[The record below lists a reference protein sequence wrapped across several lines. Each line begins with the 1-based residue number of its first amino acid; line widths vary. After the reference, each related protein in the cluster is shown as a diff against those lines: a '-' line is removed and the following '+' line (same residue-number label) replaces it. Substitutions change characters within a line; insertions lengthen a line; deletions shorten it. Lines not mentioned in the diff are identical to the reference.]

1 MFGVECFDT
10 HDEPISHY
18 TQWDINQTL
27 KIVLHGMDAGYMKNA
42 PYVHFA
48 NIKSSEALVVP
59 STLQGDNT
67 IIVDIP
73 NILLQE
79 LWPLLVYVYLSD
91 STDASSQRTIVKI
104 EIPVHKRARPSN
116 YEYVENIDRIT
127 AEVIKQE
134 IYDDIM
140 DEVHGGNIAYPYVT
154 FIDESTG
161 KHVNLKVSDEKFGLY
176 VDSTNRQLLDTGD
189 IVNNLMT
196 DSSTKVL
203 SASMGAAIKNM
214 VDVIPD
220 NIDEKI
226 EGHDSSPTSHSDI
239 RDDISS
245 MSSAV
250 DTMQDSIAEIEDKIG
265 DVSFMLDDTI
275 SGSGILT
282 TTDTL
287 VDSSPIEMRIKGNT
301 RQNLWVNPIA
311 TRNGITISN
320 ADDGAITISGSATA
334 TTTVTTD
341 KIYTMKAGVTYSIGA
356 DKLTPVNGF
365 VFSVHQ
371 YSSEDRLLAGSD
383 SITSSSKGRTITT
396 NAQMAY
402 VKFVVAIPSGASV
415 SETYHIMLNVGEEL
429 EPWCAPGLNSVG
441 DDGSVKIVTA
451 GKNLWVNPEQTT
463 INGITVTPNADGS
476 INVSGSISEA
486 SPSGTYFRTQL
497 ICLPL
502 AGERVT
508 ASVDNVLSDNY
519 ARLIIQFV
527 QDDGTI
533 IGGNNYI
540 GYGSKLFATYT
551 VPVACHHISMGVYF
565 ISSTPAGTAI
575 NTTIRPQLEPGS
587 TATAYE
593 PPNVTTTPLPKVEL
607 RSLPNGTCDEM
618 VIKGDGTCE
627 VERRTKKVTLDG
639 GSGMS
644 LSSGQKQSN
653 NKWVAYIA
661 YTSSGV
667 IGSADNNNYVSDKLK
682 IANSIVE
689 CAENVGSLFIA
700 PNGNVCIG
708 VGEQTDSNSA
718 VSYGNELLAGNP
730 SVLVCELAKYS
741 TEPQT
746 SVTLP
751 SFPSDKS
758 NIYAT
763 SNVPTAGLT
772 VRYWKKGGELVANL
786 YDKLAQL
793 QNTINSIQEAV
804 TQS

>member
-10 HDEPISHY
+10 HDEPISYY

-27 KIVLHGMDAGYMKNA
+27 KIVLYGMDDGYMKNA

-48 NIKSSEALVVP
+48 NIKSSEALVVR
-59 STLQGDNT
+59 STLRGDDT
-67 IIVDIP
+67 VLVDIP
-73 NILLQE
+73 NQLLQE
-79 LWPLLVYVYLSD
+79 PYPLLIYVYLNDSSD
-91 STDASSQRTIVKI
+91 AGSQRTIVKI
-104 EIPVHKRARPSN
+104 EIPVHKRAKPSD

-134 IYDDIM
+134 IYDDFM
-140 DEVHGGNIAYPYVT
+140 DEIRSGNIAYPYVT

-203 SASMGAAIKNM
+203 SASMGTAIKNM

-226 EGHDSSPTSHSDI
+226 AGHDSSPTSHSDI

-250 DTMQDSIAEIEDKIG
+250 DTMQDSIAEIENKIG

-275 SGSGILT
+275 SGSGVLT

-287 VDSSPIEMRIKGNT
+287 VDSSPIEMRIKGDT
-301 RQNLWVNPIA
+301 KQNLWVNPIA

-341 KIYTMKAGVTYSIGA
+341 KIYTMRAGVTYSIGA

-383 SITSSSKGRTITT
+383 SITSSSKGRTITA

-429 EPWCAPGLNSVG
+429 EPWCAPGLNSIDEV
-441 DDGSVKIVTA
+441 SLVTA
-451 GKNLWVNPEQTT
+451 GKNLLNEDAPTVDGVVGSQLPPGEYILSGTLPSGASLRLL
-463 INGITVTPNADGS
+463 NGGADGEV
-476 INVSGSISEA
+476 ITDA
-486 SPSGTYFRTQL
+486 SS
-497 ICLPL
+497 LPHL
-502 AGERVT
+502 FTADYPFVPYYAGVGG
-508 ASVDNVLSDNY
+508 Y
-519 ARLIIQFV
+519 ATSL
-527 QDDGTI
+527 
-533 IGGNNYI
+533 
-540 GYGSKLFATYT
+540 
-551 VPVACHHISMGVYF
+551 M
-565 ISSTPAGTAI
+565 
-575 NTTIRPQLEPGS
+575 LELGS

-593 PPNVTTTPLPKVEL
+593 PPNVTTTPLPEVEL
-607 RSLPNGTCDEM
+607 RGLPNGTCDEL

-627 VERRTKKVTLDG
+627 VERRTKKLTLDG

-644 LSSGQKQSN
+644 LSSGQEQSN

-661 YTSSGV
+661 STSSGV
-667 IGSADNNNYVSDKLK
+667 IGNTDNNNYVSDKLK
-682 IANSIVE
+682 IANSLVE

-718 VSYGNELLAGNP
+718 IAYGNELLASNP
-730 SVLVCELAKYS
+730 SVLVCESAQHS
-741 TEPQT
+741 TESQT

-758 NIYAT
+758 NIYVT
-763 SNVPTAGLT
+763 SNVPTVGLT

-793 QNTINSIQEAV
+793 QNTINNIQEVV

>member
-10 HDEPISHY
+10 HDEPISYY

-27 KIVLHGMDAGYMKNA
+27 KIILYGMDDGYMKNA

-48 NIKSSEALVVP
+48 NIKSSEALVVR
-59 STLQGDNT
+59 STLQGDDT
-67 IIVDIP
+67 VLVDIP
-73 NILLQE
+73 NQLLQE
-79 LWPLLVYVYLSD
+79 SYPLLIYVYLNDSSD
-91 STDASSQRTIVKI
+91 AGSQRTIVKI
-104 EIPVHKRARPSN
+104 EIPVHKRAKPSD

-134 IYDDIM
+134 IYDDFM
-140 DEVHGGNIAYPYVT
+140 DEIRSGNITYPYVT

-161 KHVNLKVSDEKFGLY
+161 KHVNLKVSDEKLGLY

-250 DTMQDSIAEIEDKIG
+250 DTMQDSIAEIENKIG

-287 VDSSPIEMRIKGNT
+287 VGSSPIETRIKGNT
-301 RQNLWVNPIA
+301 GQNLWVNPIA

-383 SITSSSKGRTITT
+383 SITSSSKGRTITA

-429 EPWCAPGLNSVG
+429 EPWCAPGLNSINEV
-441 DDGSVKIVTA
+441 SLVTA
-451 GKNLWVNPEQTT
+451 GKNLLNKDAPTVDGVVGPQLPPGEYVLSGTLPSGASLRLL
-463 INGITVTPNADGS
+463 NGGADG
-476 INVSGSISEA
+476 EA
-486 SPSGTYFRTQL
+486 IADASS
-497 ICLPL
+497 LPHL
-502 AGERVT
+502 FTADHPFVPYYAGVGG
-508 ASVDNVLSDNY
+508 Y
-519 ARLIIQFV
+519 ATSL
-527 QDDGTI
+527 
-533 IGGNNYI
+533 
-540 GYGSKLFATYT
+540 
-551 VPVACHHISMGVYF
+551 M
-565 ISSTPAGTAI
+565 
-575 NTTIRPQLEPGS
+575 LELGS

-661 YTSSGV
+661 YTASGV
-667 IGSADNNNYVSDKLK
+667 IGNADNNNYMSDKLK

-708 VGEQTDSNSA
+708 VGEQTDSDSA

-730 SVLVCELAKYS
+730 SVLVCELAKDS

-763 SNVPTAGLT
+763 SNVPTVGLT
-772 VRYWKKGGELVANL
+772 VRYWKKGGELVKNL
-786 YDKLAQL
+786 YDRLAQL
-793 QNTINSIQEAV
+793 QNTINSIQEVV

>member
-1 MFGVECFDT
+1 MFGVKCFDT

-27 KIVLHGMDAGYMKNA
+27 KIVLYGMDDGYMKNA

-134 IYDDIM
+134 IYDDLM

-226 EGHDSSPTSHSDI
+226 EEHDSSPTSHSDI

-245 MSSAV
+245 VSSAV
-250 DTMQDSIAEIEDKIG
+250 DTMQDSIAEIENKI
-265 DVSFMLDDTI
+265 DDAMLDDTI

-282 TTDTL
+282 TTDAL
-287 VDSSPIEMRIKGNT
+287 VDSSPIEMRIKGAT
-301 RQNLWVNPIA
+301 RQNLWVNPSG
-311 TRNGITISN
+311 TKGGVTCTSN
-320 ADDGAITISGSATA
+320 ADGSMTISGTSKSNSVSVNSPYSYILKPSTTYTVSCDKKIDVTVGASCFTILEIGSDGSKLTYHDFA
-334 TTTVTTD
+334 YSNDSHPTTVTFTTQPNAAYYQFRLYASGD
-341 KIYTMKAGVTYSIGA
+341 TTVSGTYR
-356 DKLTPVNGF
+356 V
-365 VFSVHQ
+365 
-371 YSSEDRLLAGSD
+371 
-383 SITSSSKGRTITT
+383 
-396 NAQMAY
+396 
-402 VKFVVAIPSGASV
+402 
-415 SETYHIMLNVGEEL
+415 MLNEGSEA
-429 EPWCAPGLNSVG
+429 EPWCPPGLNSV
-441 DDGSVKIVTA
+441 DELSLVTA
-451 GKNLWVNPEQTT
+451 GKNLLARMGPSLPYM
-463 INGITVTPNADGS
+463 IAGITFSDNGDGGIRVSGTATAAAYYNFFSDRPAKALRITPGEYTASLIGGGSGLNLSVAYYYGEIGAAYTPWLATNVPGISNTGS
-476 INVSGSISEA
+476 IDRPVYLR
-486 SPSGTYFRTQL
+486 PFL
-497 ICLPL
+497 
-502 AGERVT
+502 
-508 ASVDNVLSDNY
+508 SV
-519 ARLIIQFV
+519 AK
-527 QDDGTI
+527 G
-533 IGGNNYI
+533 
-540 GYGSKLFATYT
+540 KT
-551 VPVACHHISMGVYF
+551 VETVVY
-565 ISSTPAGTAI
+565 
-575 NTTIRPQLEPGS
+575 PQLELGS

-593 PPNVTTTPLPKVEL
+593 PPQVSVTPIDLDGHTLN
-607 RSLPNGTCDEM
+607 SLPDGTCDELT
-618 VIKGDGTCE
+618 IDATGA
-627 VERRTKKVTLDG
+627 VTLTKRV
-639 GSGMS
+639 GSVT
-644 LSSGQKQSN
+644 LSSDTGDWEKDAAGSRYSMRISPE
-653 NKWVAYIA
+653 APDP
-661 YTSSGV
+661 YTP
-667 IGSADNNNYVSDKLK
+667 GSVVSDALPYRRQWDHSYTGIHIMAVAGATYASVGTDETAQDIADVCGGKKL
-682 IANSIVE
+682 
-689 CAENVGSLFIA
+689 LY
-700 PNGNVCIG
+700 
-708 VGEQTDSNSA
+708 T
-718 VSYGNELLAGNP
+718 LA
-730 SVLVCELAKYS
+730 
-741 TEPQT
+741 TPQT
-746 SVTLP
+746 IPLTPVTLP

-758 NIYAT
+758 NIYTT
-763 SNVPTAGLT
+763 SNIPTAGLT

-786 YDKLAQL
+786 YKLL
-793 QNTINSIQEAV
+793 RNHEA
-804 TQS
+804 

>member
-10 HDEPISHY
+10 HDEPISCY

-27 KIVLHGMDAGYMKNA
+27 KIVLYGMDDGYMKNA

-48 NIKSSEALVVP
+48 NIKSSEALVVR
-59 STLQGDNT
+59 STLQGDDT
-67 IIVDIP
+67 VLVDIP
-73 NILLQE
+73 NQLLQE
-79 LWPLLVYVYLSD
+79 PYPLLIYVYLNDSSD
-91 STDASSQRTIVKI
+91 AGSQRTIVKI
-104 EIPVHKRARPSN
+104 EIPVHKRAKPSD
-116 YEYVENIDRIT
+116 YEYVENIDKIT

-134 IYDDIM
+134 IYDDFM
-140 DEVHGGNIAYPYVT
+140 DEIRSGNIAYPYVT

-214 VDVIPD
+214 IDVIPG

-226 EGHDSSPTSHSDI
+226 EEHDSSPTSHSDI
-239 RDDISS
+239 RDDISNV
-245 MSSAV
+245 SSAV
-250 DTMQDSIAEIEDKIG
+250 DTMQNSIAEIEDKIDG
-265 DVSFMLDDTI
+265 VSFMLDDTI

-287 VDSSPIEMRIKGNT
+287 VGSSPIETRIKGDT
-301 RQNLWVNPIA
+301 KQNLWVNPIA

-341 KIYTMKAGVTYSIGA
+341 KIYTMRAGVTYSIGA

-429 EPWCAPGLNSVG
+429 ESWCAPGLNSV
-441 DDGSVKIVTA
+441 DEVSLVTA
-451 GKNLWVNPEQTT
+451 GKNLLNEDAPTVDGVVGPQLPPGEYVLSGTLPSGASLRLL
-463 INGITVTPNADGS
+463 NGGADGET
-476 INVSGSISEA
+476 ITDA
-486 SPSGTYFRTQL
+486 SS
-497 ICLPL
+497 LPHL
-502 AGERVT
+502 FT
-508 ASVDNVLSDNY
+508 ASHPFVPYY
-519 ARLIIQFV
+519 AGVGGYATRL
-527 QDDGTI
+527 
-533 IGGNNYI
+533 
-540 GYGSKLFATYT
+540 
-551 VPVACHHISMGVYF
+551 M
-565 ISSTPAGTAI
+565 
-575 NTTIRPQLEPGS
+575 LEPGS

-627 VERRTKKVTLDG
+627 VERRTKKLTLDG

-644 LSSGQKQSN
+644 LSSGQEQSN
-653 NKWVAYIA
+653 NKWVAFA
-661 YTSSGV
+661 PYTSSGV
-667 IGSADNNNYVSDKLK
+667 IGNADNNNYMSDKLK
-682 IANSIVE
+682 IANSLVE

-708 VGEQTDSNSA
+708 VGEQTDSGSA
-718 VSYGNELLAGNP
+718 VSYGNELLTGNP

-758 NIYAT
+758 NIYVT
-763 SNVPTAGLT
+763 SNAPTAGLT
-772 VRYWKKGGELVANL
+772 VRYWKKGGELVKNL
-786 YDKLAQL
+786 YDRLAQL
-793 QNTINSIQEAV
+793 QNTINSIQEVV

>member
-27 KIVLHGMDAGYMKNA
+27 KIILYGMDDGYMKNA

-48 NIKSSEALVVP
+48 NIKSSEALVVR
-59 STLQGDNT
+59 STLQGDDT
-67 IIVDIP
+67 VLVDIP
-73 NILLQE
+73 NQLLQE
-79 LWPLLVYVYLSD
+79 SYPLLIYVYLNDSSD
-91 STDASSQRTIVKI
+91 AGSQRTIVKI
-104 EIPVHKRARPSN
+104 EIPVHKRAKPSD

-134 IYDDIM
+134 IYDDFM
-140 DEVHGGNIAYPYVT
+140 DEIRSGNITYPYVT

-214 VDVIPD
+214 VDVIPG

-226 EGHDSSPTSHSDI
+226 AEHDSSPTSHSDI

-250 DTMQDSIAEIEDKIG
+250 DTMQDSIAEIENKIG

-287 VDSSPIEMRIKGNT
+287 VGSSPIETRIKGDT
-301 RQNLWVNPIA
+301 KQNLWVNPIA

-341 KIYTMKAGVTYSIGA
+341 KIYTMRAGVTYSIGA

-415 SETYHIMLNVGEEL
+415 SETYHIMLNVGKEL
-429 EPWCAPGLNSVG
+429 ESWCAPGLNSIDEV
-441 DDGSVKIVTA
+441 SLVTA
-451 GKNLWVNPEQTT
+451 GKNLLNEDAPTVDGVVGPQLPPGEYVLSGTLPSGASLRLL
-463 INGITVTPNADGS
+463 NGGADG
-476 INVSGSISEA
+476 EA
-486 SPSGTYFRTQL
+486 IADASS
-497 ICLPL
+497 LPHL
-502 AGERVT
+502 FTADHPFVPYYAGVGG
-508 ASVDNVLSDNY
+508 Y
-519 ARLIIQFV
+519 ATSL
-527 QDDGTI
+527 
-533 IGGNNYI
+533 
-540 GYGSKLFATYT
+540 
-551 VPVACHHISMGVYF
+551 M
-565 ISSTPAGTAI
+565 
-575 NTTIRPQLEPGS
+575 LELGS

-607 RSLPNGTCDEM
+607 RGLPNGTCDEL

-627 VERRTKKVTLDG
+627 VERRTKKVILDG
-639 GSGMS
+639 GSVMS
-644 LSSGQKQSN
+644 LSSGQEQSN

-682 IANSIVE
+682 IANSLVE

-708 VGEQTDSNSA
+708 VGEQTDSDSA

-730 SVLVCELAKYS
+730 SVLVCELAKDS

-751 SFPSDKS
+751 SFQSDKS
-758 NIYAT
+758 NIYVT
-763 SNVPTAGLT
+763 SNIQTAGLT

>member
-27 KIVLHGMDAGYMKNA
+27 KIVLYGMDDGYMKNA

-48 NIKSSEALVVP
+48 NIKSSEALVVR
-59 STLQGDNT
+59 STLQGDDT
-67 IIVDIP
+67 VLVDIP
-73 NILLQE
+73 NQLLQE
-79 LWPLLVYVYLSD
+79 SYPLLIYVYLND
-91 STDASSQRTIVKI
+91 SSDASSQRTIVKI
-104 EIPVHKRARPSN
+104 EIPVNKRVRPSD

-134 IYDDIM
+134 IYDDFM
-140 DEVHGGNIAYPYVT
+140 DEIRSGNIAYPYVT

-203 SASMGAAIKNM
+203 SASMGAAIRNM

-226 EGHDSSPTSHSDI
+226 EEHDSSPTSHSDI

-245 MSSAV
+245 VSSAV
-250 DTMQDSIAEIEDKIG
+250 DTMQNSIAEIENKIDG
-265 DVSFMLDDTI
+265 VSFMLDDTI

-287 VDSSPIEMRIKGNT
+287 VNYSPVEMRVKGNT
-301 RQNLWVNPIA
+301 IQNLWVNPIA
-311 TRNGITISN
+311 TKNGITISN

-383 SITSSSKGRTITT
+383 SITYASKGRTITT

-402 VKFVVAIPSGASV
+402 VKFVVTIPSGTSV

-429 EPWCAPGLNSVG
+429 ESWYAPGLNSV
-441 DDGSVKIVTA
+441 DEVNIVTA
-451 GKNLWVNPEQTT
+451 GKNLVNTSGASTLGGNFGVKLPSVTLQPGTYVVKHPSGLTGNFAIYREGDTSSPVSA
-463 INGITVTPNADGS
+463 ITEAGTS
-476 INVSGSISEA
+476 FTLA
-486 SPSGTYFRTQL
+486 SPIYGLDFRSSDANQITL
-497 ICLPL
+497 
-502 AGERVT
+502 
-508 ASVDNVLSDNY
+508 DNIS
-519 ARLIIQFV
+519 QF
-527 QDDGTI
+527 
-533 IGGNNYI
+533 
-540 GYGSKLFATYT
+540 
-551 VPVACHHISMGVYF
+551 
-565 ISSTPAGTAI
+565 
-575 NTTIRPQLEPGS
+575 QLELGS

-593 PPNVTTTPLPKVEL
+593 PPTVTTTALPKVEL
-607 RSLPNGTCDEM
+607 RNLPNGTCDEL

-627 VERRTKKVTLDG
+627 VERKLAQKTIDAEHPVTVDTFIPASGTDLPYVTINYLFTPFDSASYTPDKTMYSTSWPYTENLKSRGAYRTWNSTIFVDERFTDKETAQSIINETG
-639 GSGMS
+639 GTF
-644 LSSGQKQSN
+644 
-653 NKWVAYIA
+653 VAQ
-661 YTSSGV
+661 V
-667 IGSADNNNYVSDKLK
+667 
-682 IANSIVE
+682 
-689 CAENVGSLFIA
+689 
-700 PNGNVCIG
+700 
-708 VGEQTDSNSA
+708 
-718 VSYGNELLAGNP
+718 P
-730 SVLVCELAKYS
+730 SS
-741 TEPQT
+741 TEPQS

-772 VRYWKKGGELVANL
+772 VRYWKKSGELVANL
-786 YDKLAQL
+786 YKLLWNAQRETL
-793 QNTINSIQEAV
+793 
-804 TQS
+804 

>member
-27 KIVLHGMDAGYMKNA
+27 KIVLYGMDDGYMKNA

-48 NIKSSEALVVP
+48 NIKSSEALVVR
-59 STLQGDNT
+59 STLQGDDT
-67 IIVDIP
+67 VLVDIP
-73 NILLQE
+73 NQLLQE
-79 LWPLLVYVYLSD
+79 SYPLLIYVYLND
-91 STDASSQRTIVKI
+91 SSDASSQRTIVKI
-104 EIPVHKRARPSN
+104 EIPVHKRAKPSD
-116 YEYVENIDRIT
+116 YEYVENIDRVT

-134 IYDDIM
+134 VYDDFM
-140 DEVHGGNIAYPYVT
+140 DEVRSGNIAYPYVT

-196 DSSTKVL
+196 DSSTKAL

-214 VDVIPD
+214 VDVIPG

-226 EGHDSSPTSHSDI
+226 AEHDSSPTSHSDI
-239 RDDISS
+239 RDEISS

-250 DTMQDSIAEIEDKIG
+250 DTMQDSIAEIESKIDG
-265 DVSFMLDDTI
+265 VGLMLDDTI
-275 SGSGILT
+275 SGSGVLT
-282 TTDTL
+282 TTGTL
-287 VDSSPIEMRIKGNT
+287 VDSSPIEMRIKGDT
-301 RQNLWVNPIA
+301 IQNLWVNPIA
-311 TRNGITISN
+311 TQNGITISN

-334 TTTVTTD
+334 TTSVTTD

-383 SITSSSKGRTITT
+383 SITYASKGRTITT

-402 VKFVVAIPSGASV
+402 VKFVVAIPSGTSV
-415 SETYHIMLNVGEEL
+415 SETYHVMLNVGEEL
-429 EPWCAPGLNSVG
+429 ESWCAPGLNSI
-441 DDGSVKIVTA
+441 DDVSLVTA
-451 GKNLWVNPEQTT
+451 GKNLLNEDAPT
-463 INGITVTPNADGS
+463 IDGVVGPQLPPGEYVLSGTLPSGASLRLLNGGADGET
-476 INVSGSISEA
+476 ITDA
-486 SPSGTYFRTQL
+486 SS
-497 ICLPL
+497 LPHPFT
-502 AGERVT
+502 AGHPFVPYY
-508 ASVDNVLSDNY
+508 VGVGGY
-519 ARLIIQFV
+519 ATSL
-527 QDDGTI
+527 
-533 IGGNNYI
+533 
-540 GYGSKLFATYT
+540 
-551 VPVACHHISMGVYF
+551 M
-565 ISSTPAGTAI
+565 
-575 NTTIRPQLEPGS
+575 LELGS

-593 PPNVTTTPLPKVEL
+593 PPNVTTTSLPEVEL
-607 RSLPNGTCDEM
+607 RSLPNGTCDEL

-627 VERRTKKVTLDG
+627 VERRTKKLTLDG

-644 LSSGQKQSN
+644 LSSGQEQSN
-653 NKWVAYIA
+653 NKWVAYVA
-661 YTSSGV
+661 YTASGV
-667 IGSADNNNYVSDKLK
+667 IGNADNNNYMSDKLK
-682 IANSIVE
+682 VANSLVE
-689 CAENVGSLFIA
+689 CAENIGSLFIT

-718 VSYGNELLAGNP
+718 IAYGNELLAGNP
-730 SVLVCELAKYS
+730 SVLVCESAQHS
-741 TEPQT
+741 TESQT

-793 QNTINSIQEAV
+793 QNTINSIQEVV

>member
-27 KIVLHGMDAGYMKNA
+27 KIVLYGMDDGYMKNA

-48 NIKSSEALVVP
+48 NIKSSEALVVS
-59 STLQGDNT
+59 STLQGDDT
-67 IIVDIP
+67 VLVDIP
-73 NILLQE
+73 NQLLQE
-79 LWPLLVYVYLSD
+79 PYPLLIYVYLND
-91 STDASSQRTIVKI
+91 SSDASSQRTIVKI
-104 EIPVHKRARPSN
+104 EIPVHKRARPSD

-134 IYDDIM
+134 IYDDFM
-140 DEVHGGNIAYPYVT
+140 DEIRGGTIAYPYVT
-154 FIDESTG
+154 LIDESTG

-203 SASMGAAIKNM
+203 SASMGAAIRNM
-214 VDVIPD
+214 VDVIPND
-220 NIDEKI
+220 IDEKI
-226 EGHDSSPTSHSDI
+226 EEHDSSPTSHSDI

-245 MSSAV
+245 VSSAV
-250 DTMQDSIAEIEDKIG
+250 DAMQNSIAEIENKIG

-287 VDSSPIEMRIKGNT
+287 VNYSPVEMRIKGNT
-301 RQNLWVNPIA
+301 IQNLWVNPIA
-311 TRNGITISN
+311 TKNGITISN
-320 ADDGAITISGSATA
+320 ADDGAITINGSATA

-383 SITSSSKGRTITT
+383 SITYASKGRTITT

-429 EPWCAPGLNSVG
+429 EPWCAPGLNSIDEV
-441 DDGSVKIVTA
+441 SIVTA
-451 GKNLWVNPEQTT
+451 GKNLMIRRSDLAQVAS
-463 INGITVTPNADGS
+463 NGITFTPNEDGS
-476 INVSGSISEA
+476 ITVN
-486 SPSGTYFRTQL
+486 GTATDIAYYNIDFK
-497 ICLPL
+497 
-502 AGERVT
+502 AGI
-508 ASVDNVLSDNY
+508 D
-519 ARLIIQFV
+519 
-527 QDDGTI
+527 
-533 IGGNNYI
+533 
-540 GYGSKLFATYT
+540 
-551 VPVACHHISMGVYF
+551 
-565 ISSTPAGTAI
+565 TAI
-575 NTTIRPQLEPGS
+575 NIIPQGETYALSGNSTHCAVVCDYYTSEGSRKDFLVTNGTSSGVLPSEAKKLRSYLQVNTGSVVNNEVVYPQLELGS

-593 PPNVTTTPLPKVEL
+593 PPTITTTPLPEVEL
-607 RSLPNGTCDEM
+607 RGLPNGTCDEL

-627 VERRTKKVTLDG
+627 VERRTAKIVLN
-639 GSGMS
+639 GSEE
-644 LSSGQKQSN
+644 Q
-653 NKWVAYIA
+653 A
-661 YTSSGV
+661 
-667 IGSADNNNYVSDKLK
+667 IGSPITATHGGFYFNIVFDMPDNVDGITFSSASQVSDKLQ
-682 IANSIVE
+682 IGNGDAFPNAVGVFANGSTHKTDARISVDGIE
-689 CAENVGSLFIA
+689 TAEALRTYL
-700 PNGNVCIG
+700 
-708 VGEQTDSNSA
+708 QSN
-718 VSYGNELLAGNP
+718 P
-730 SVLVCELAKYS
+730 ITLVYTIKDDS
-741 TEPQT
+741 TEPQS

-772 VRYWKKGGELVANL
+772 VRYWKKSGELVANL
-786 YDKLAQL
+786 YKLLWSAQRETL
-793 QNTINSIQEAV
+793 
-804 TQS
+804 

>member
-27 KIVLHGMDAGYMKNA
+27 KIVLYGMDDGYMKNA

-48 NIKSSEALVVP
+48 NIKSSEALVVR
-59 STLQGDNT
+59 STLQGDDT
-67 IIVDIP
+67 VLVDIP
-73 NILLQE
+73 NQLLQE
-79 LWPLLVYVYLSD
+79 SYPLLIYVYLND
-91 STDASSQRTIVKI
+91 SSDASSQRTIVKI
-104 EIPVHKRARPSN
+104 EIPVNKRARPSD

-134 IYDDIM
+134 IYDDFM
-140 DEVHGGNIAYPYVT
+140 DEIRSGNIAYPYVT

-203 SASMGAAIKNM
+203 SASMGATIRNM
-214 VDVIPD
+214 VDVIPND
-220 NIDEKI
+220 IDEKI
-226 EGHDSSPTSHSDI
+226 ERHDSSPTSHSDI

-245 MSSAV
+245 VSSAV
-250 DTMQDSIAEIEDKIG
+250 DAMQNSIAEIENKIG

-287 VDSSPIEMRIKGNT
+287 VNYSPVEMRVKGNT
-301 RQNLWVNPIA
+301 IQNLWVNPIA
-311 TRNGITISN
+311 TKNGITISN

-383 SITSSSKGRTITT
+383 SITYASKGRTITT

-402 VKFVVAIPSGASV
+402 VKFVVTIPSGASV
-415 SETYHIMLNVGEEL
+415 SETYHVMLNVGEEL
-429 EPWCAPGLNSVG
+429 EPWCAPGLNSIDEV
-441 DDGSVKIVTA
+441 SIVTA
-451 GKNLWVNPEQTT
+451 GKNLLSCTGMRQSGSV
-463 INGITVTPNADGS
+463 NGIEFTNNGDGTFNATGTATSNANFTIASISDVGRVLIAGETYVMSLDNATYDNATANISIGFGGERYFVANETPFVVSASDVANLNVLQLFVASGNS
-476 INVSGSISEA
+476 VNLQNVS
-486 SPSGTYFRTQL
+486 
-497 ICLPL
+497 
-502 AGERVT
+502 
-508 ASVDNVLSDNY
+508 
-519 ARLIIQFV
+519 V
-527 QDDGTI
+527 QI
-533 IGGNNYI
+533 E
-540 GYGSKLFATYT
+540 L
-551 VPVACHHISMGVYF
+551 
-565 ISSTPAGTAI
+565 
-575 NTTIRPQLEPGS
+575 GS
-587 TATAYE
+587 TVTAYE
-593 PPNVTTTPLPKVEL
+593 PPTVTTTTLPKVEL
-607 RSLPNGTCDEM
+607 RNLPNGTCDEL

-627 VERRTKKVTLDG
+627 VERKLAQKTIDAEHPITVDTFIPASGTDLPYVTINYLFTQFDSASYKPDKTMYSTSWPYTENLKSRGAYRTWNSTIFVDERFTDKETAQSIINETG
-639 GSGMS
+639 GTF
-644 LSSGQKQSN
+644 
-653 NKWVAYIA
+653 VAQ
-661 YTSSGV
+661 V
-667 IGSADNNNYVSDKLK
+667 
-682 IANSIVE
+682 
-689 CAENVGSLFIA
+689 
-700 PNGNVCIG
+700 
-708 VGEQTDSNSA
+708 
-718 VSYGNELLAGNP
+718 P
-730 SVLVCELAKYS
+730 ST
-741 TEPQT
+741 TEPQS

-751 SFPSDKS
+751 SFQSDKS

-772 VRYWKKGGELVANL
+772 VRYWKKSGELVANL
-786 YDKLAQL
+786 YKLLWNAQRETL
-793 QNTINSIQEAV
+793 
-804 TQS
+804 

>member
-27 KIVLHGMDAGYMKNA
+27 KIVLYGMDDGYMKNA

-48 NIKSSEALVVP
+48 NIKSSEALVVR
-59 STLQGDNT
+59 STLQGDDT
-67 IIVDIP
+67 VLVDIP
-73 NILLQE
+73 NQLLQE
-79 LWPLLVYVYLSD
+79 SYPLLIYVYLND
-91 STDASSQRTIVKI
+91 SSDASSQRTIVKI
-104 EIPVHKRARPSN
+104 EIPVHKRAKPSD
-116 YEYVENIDRIT
+116 YEYVENIDRVT

-134 IYDDIM
+134 VYDDFM
-140 DEVHGGNIAYPYVT
+140 DEVRSGNIAYPYVT

-196 DSSTKVL
+196 DSSTKAL

-214 VDVIPD
+214 VDVIPG

-226 EGHDSSPTSHSDI
+226 AEHDSSPTSHSDI
-239 RDDISS
+239 RDEISS

-250 DTMQDSIAEIEDKIG
+250 DTMQDSIAEIESKIDG
-265 DVSFMLDDTI
+265 VGLMLDDTI
-275 SGSGILT
+275 SGSGVLT
-282 TTDTL
+282 TTGTL
-287 VDSSPIEMRIKGNT
+287 VDSSPIEIKIKGNT
-301 RQNLWVNPIA
+301 KQNLWVNPIA

-383 SITSSSKGRTITT
+383 SITYASKGRMITT

-402 VKFVVAIPSGASV
+402 VKFVVAIPSGTSV
-415 SETYHIMLNVGEEL
+415 SETYHVMLNVGEEL
-429 EPWCAPGLNSVG
+429 ESWCAPGLNSIDEV
-441 DDGSVKIVTA
+441 SLVTA
-451 GKNLWVNPEQTT
+451 GKNLWVNPEQIT

-476 INVSGSISEA
+476 INVSGSVSK
-486 SPSGTYFRTQL
+486 SNPSGTYFRTQL
-497 ICLPL
+497 TCLPQ

-508 ASVDNVLSDNY
+508 ASVDNVLSYNY
-519 ARLIIQFV
+519 ARLIIQFI
-527 QDDGTI
+527 QDDGTV

-540 GYGSKLFATYT
+540 GYGSRLFATYT

-575 NTTIRPQLEPGS
+575 NTTIRPQLELGS

-593 PPNVTTTPLPKVEL
+593 PPNVTTTSLPEVEL
-607 RSLPNGTCDEM
+607 RSLPNGTCDEL

-627 VERRTKKVTLDG
+627 VERRTKKLTLDG
-639 GSGMS
+639 GSGMC
-644 LSSGQKQSN
+644 LSSGQEQSN
-653 NKWVAYIA
+653 NKWVAYVA
-661 YTSSGV
+661 YTASGV
-667 IGSADNNNYVSDKLK
+667 IGSADNNNYMSDKLK
-682 IANSIVE
+682 VANSLVE
-689 CAENVGSLFIA
+689 CAENIGSLFIT

-718 VSYGNELLAGNP
+718 IAYGNELLAGNP
-730 SVLVCELAKYS
+730 SVLVCESAQHS
-741 TEPQT
+741 TESQT

-793 QNTINSIQEAV
+793 QNTINSIQEVV

>member
-27 KIVLHGMDAGYMKNA
+27 KIVLYGMDEGYMKNA

-48 NIKSSEALVVP
+48 NIKSSEALVVR
-59 STLQGDNT
+59 STLQGNDT
-67 IIVDIP
+67 VLVDIP
-73 NILLQE
+73 NQLLQE
-79 LWPLLVYVYLSD
+79 PYPLLIYVYLNDSSD
-91 STDASSQRTIVKI
+91 AGSQRTIVKI
-104 EIPVHKRARPSN
+104 EIPVHKRAKPSD

-134 IYDDIM
+134 IYDDFM
-140 DEVHGGNIAYPYVT
+140 DEIRSGNITYPYVT

-214 VDVIPD
+214 VDVIPG

-226 EGHDSSPTSHSDI
+226 AEHDSSPTSHSDI

-250 DTMQDSIAEIEDKIG
+250 DTMQDSIAEIENKIG

-287 VDSSPIEMRIKGNT
+287 VGSSPIETRIKGDT
-301 RQNLWVNPIA
+301 KQNLWVNPIA

-383 SITSSSKGRTITT
+383 SITSSSKGRTITA

-429 EPWCAPGLNSVG
+429 EPWCAPGLNSV
-441 DDGSVKIVTA
+441 DEVNLMTA
-451 GKNLWVNPEQTT
+451 GKNLLNEDAPTVDGVVGPQLPPGEYVLSGTLPSGASLRLL
-463 INGITVTPNADGS
+463 NGGADGEV
-476 INVSGSISEA
+476 ITDA
-486 SPSGTYFRTQL
+486 SS
-497 ICLPL
+497 LPHL
-502 AGERVT
+502 FTSDYPFVPYYAGVGG
-508 ASVDNVLSDNY
+508 Y
-519 ARLIIQFV
+519 ATRL
-527 QDDGTI
+527 
-533 IGGNNYI
+533 
-540 GYGSKLFATYT
+540 
-551 VPVACHHISMGVYF
+551 M
-565 ISSTPAGTAI
+565 
-575 NTTIRPQLEPGS
+575 LEPGS

-607 RSLPNGTCDEM
+607 RSLPNGTCDEL

-653 NKWVAYIA
+653 NKWVAFA
-661 YTSSGV
+661 PYTASGV
-667 IGSADNNNYVSDKLK
+667 IGNADNNNYMSDKLK
-682 IANSIVE
+682 VANSLVE
-689 CAENVGSLFIA
+689 CAENIGSLFIT

-708 VGEQTDSNSA
+708 VGEQTDSGSA

-730 SVLVCELAKYS
+730 STLVCESAKGS

-746 SVTLP
+746 TVTLP

-758 NIYAT
+758 NIYAA

-772 VRYWKKGGELVANL
+772 VRYWKKGGELVKNL

-793 QNTINSIQEAV
+793 QNTINSIQEVV

>member
-27 KIVLHGMDAGYMKNA
+27 KIVLYGMDDGYMKNA

-48 NIKSSEALVVP
+48 NIKSSEALVVR
-59 STLQGDNT
+59 STLQGDDT
-67 IIVDIP
+67 VLVDIP
-73 NILLQE
+73 NQLLQE
-79 LWPLLVYVYLSD
+79 SYPLLIYVYLNNSSD
-91 STDASSQRTIVKI
+91 AGSQRTIVKI
-104 EIPVHKRARPSN
+104 EIPVHKRAKPSD

-134 IYDDIM
+134 IYDDFM
-140 DEVHGGNIAYPYVT
+140 DEIRSGNIAYPYVT

-203 SASMGAAIKNM
+203 SASMGATIRNM
-214 VDVIPD
+214 VDVIPG

-226 EGHDSSPTSHSDI
+226 EEHDSSPTSHSDI

-250 DTMQDSIAEIEDKIG
+250 DTMQDSIAEIENKIG

-287 VDSSPIEMRIKGNT
+287 VDSSPIEIKIKGNT
-301 RQNLWVNPIA
+301 KQNLWVNPIA

-371 YSSEDRLLAGSD
+371 YSSEDKLLAGSD
-383 SITSSSKGRTITT
+383 SITYASKGRTITT

-402 VKFVVAIPSGASV
+402 VKFVVAIPSGTSV
-415 SETYHIMLNVGEEL
+415 SETYHIMLNIGEEL
-429 EPWCAPGLNSVG
+429 ESWCAPGLNSV
-441 DDGSVKIVTA
+441 DEVNLVTA
-451 GKNLWVNPEQTT
+451 GKNLWVNPEQITT
-463 INGITVTPNADGS
+463 NGITVTPNADGS
-476 INVSGSISEA
+476 INVSGSVSES

-497 ICLPL
+497 TCLPQ

-519 ARLIIQFV
+519 ARLIIQFI
-527 QDDGTI
+527 QDDGTV

-575 NTTIRPQLEPGS
+575 NTTIRPQLELGS

-593 PPNVTTTPLPKVEL
+593 PPNATQTTLPKVEL
-607 RSLPNGTCDEM
+607 RGLPNGTCDEL
-618 VIKGDGTCE
+618 VIKENGTCE
-627 VERRTKKVTLDG
+627 VERRTKKLTLDG

-644 LSSGQKQSN
+644 LSSGQEQSN

-661 YTSSGV
+661 YTASGV
-667 IGSADNNNYVSDKLK
+667 IGNADNNNYMSDKLK
-682 IANSIVE
+682 IANSLVD
-689 CAENVGSLFIA
+689 CAENVGSLFIT

-718 VSYGNELLAGNP
+718 IAYGNELLASNL
-730 SVLVCELAKYS
+730 SVLVCESAQYS
-741 TEPQT
+741 TESQT

-793 QNTINSIQEAV
+793 QNTINSIQKIV

>member
-18 TQWDINQTL
+18 TQWDINQIL
-27 KIVLHGMDAGYMKNA
+27 KIVLYGMDDGYMKNA

-48 NIKSSEALVVP
+48 NIKSSEALVVR
-59 STLQGDNT
+59 STLQGNDT
-67 IIVDIP
+67 VLVDIP
-73 NILLQE
+73 NQLLQE
-79 LWPLLVYVYLSD
+79 PYPLLIYVYLNDSSD
-91 STDASSQRTIVKI
+91 AGSQRTIVKI
-104 EIPVHKRARPSN
+104 EIPVHKRAKPSD

-134 IYDDIM
+134 IYDDFM
-140 DEVHGGNIAYPYVT
+140 DEIRSGNIAYPYVT

-214 VDVIPD
+214 VDVIPG

-226 EGHDSSPTSHSDI
+226 AEHDSSPTSHSDI

-250 DTMQDSIAEIEDKIG
+250 DTMQDSIAEIENKIG

-287 VDSSPIEMRIKGNT
+287 VGSSPIETRIKGDT
-301 RQNLWVNPIA
+301 KQNLWVNPIA

-383 SITSSSKGRTITT
+383 SITSSSKGRTITA

-429 EPWCAPGLNSVG
+429 ESWCAPGLHSV
-441 DDGSVKIVTA
+441 DEVNLMTA
-451 GKNLWVNPEQTT
+451 GKNLLNEDAPTVDGVVGPQLPPGEYVLSGTLPSGASLRLL
-463 INGITVTPNADGS
+463 NGGADGEV
-476 INVSGSISEA
+476 ITDA
-486 SPSGTYFRTQL
+486 SS
-497 ICLPL
+497 LPHL
-502 AGERVT
+502 FTADYPFVPYYAGVGG
-508 ASVDNVLSDNY
+508 Y
-519 ARLIIQFV
+519 ATSL
-527 QDDGTI
+527 
-533 IGGNNYI
+533 
-540 GYGSKLFATYT
+540 
-551 VPVACHHISMGVYF
+551 M
-565 ISSTPAGTAI
+565 
-575 NTTIRPQLEPGS
+575 LELGS

-644 LSSGQKQSN
+644 LSSGQEQSN

-661 YTSSGV
+661 YTASGV
-667 IGSADNNNYVSDKLK
+667 IGNSDNNNYVSDKLK
-682 IANSIVE
+682 VANSLVE

-718 VSYGNELLAGNP
+718 IAYGNELLAGNP
-730 SVLVCELAKYS
+730 SVIVCELAKYS

-786 YDKLAQL
+786 YKLLRNAQRE
-793 QNTINSIQEAV
+793 TS
-804 TQS
+804 

>member
-27 KIVLHGMDAGYMKNA
+27 KIVLYGMDDGYMKNA

-48 NIKSSEALVVP
+48 NIKSSEALVVR
-59 STLQGDNT
+59 STLQSDDT
-67 IIVDIP
+67 VLVDIP
-73 NILLQE
+73 NQLLQE
-79 LWPLLVYVYLSD
+79 SYPLLIYVYLNDSSD
-91 STDASSQRTIVKI
+91 AGSQRTIVKI
-104 EIPVHKRARPSN
+104 EIPVHKRTRPSD

-134 IYDDIM
+134 IYDDFM
-140 DEVHGGNIAYPYVT
+140 DEIRSGNIAYPYVT

-196 DSSTKVL
+196 DSSTKAL
-203 SASMGAAIKNM
+203 SASMGATIKNM
-214 VDVIPD
+214 IDVIPD

-226 EGHDSSPTSHSDI
+226 EEHDSSPTSHSDI

-250 DTMQDSIAEIEDKIG
+250 DTMQDSIAEIENKI
-265 DVSFMLDDTI
+265 DNVDFMLDDTI
-275 SGSGILT
+275 SGSGVLT
-282 TTDTL
+282 TASAL
-287 VDSSPIEMRIKGNT
+287 VNYSPIEMRIKGNT
-301 RQNLWVNPIA
+301 MQNLWVNPIA

-383 SITSSSKGRTITT
+383 SITYASKGRTITT

-402 VKFVVAIPSGASV
+402 VKFVVAIPSGTSV

-429 EPWCAPGLNSVG
+429 ESWCAPGLNSV
-441 DDGSVKIVTA
+441 DEVAIV
-451 GKNLWVNPEQTT
+451 
-463 INGITVTPNADGS
+463 
-476 INVSGSISEA
+476 VSMTDSA
-486 SPSGTYFRTQL
+486 
-497 ICLPL
+497 
-502 AGERVT
+502 
-508 ASVDNVLSDNY
+508 
-519 ARLIIQFV
+519 
-527 QDDGTI
+527 DDGT
-533 IGGNNYI
+533 
-540 GYGSKLFATYT
+540 
-551 VPVACHHISMGVYF
+551 
-565 ISSTPAGTAI
+565 
-575 NTTIRPQLEPGS
+575 
-587 TATAYE
+587 
-593 PPNVTTTPLPKVEL
+593 TTPIDLEGNSL
-607 RSLPNGTCDEM
+607 HSLPNGICDELTIDATGAVTLVQRVGTATIPADAGSTVWDEGSTRIQFDLPASYPSIDAVLDSIYLRCDKVSPRSSGGM
-618 VIKGDGTCE
+618 ADVGSYVITSNRVAYVRIDGTTSKE
-627 VERRTKKVTLDG
+627 DVVSLVGGGTVLYPLAEPKTITL
-639 GSGMS
+639 
-644 LSSGQKQSN
+644 
-653 NKWVAYIA
+653 
-661 YTSSGV
+661 
-667 IGSADNNNYVSDKLK
+667 
-682 IANSIVE
+682 
-689 CAENVGSLFIA
+689 
-700 PNGNVCIG
+700 
-708 VGEQTDSNSA
+708 
-718 VSYGNELLAGNP
+718 
-730 SVLVCELAKYS
+730 
-741 TEPQT
+741 T

-758 NIYAT
+758 NIYTT
-763 SNVPTAGLT
+763 SNIPTAELT
-772 VRYWKKGGELVANL
+772 VRYWKKSGELVANL

-793 QNTINSIQEAV
+793 QNTINSIQEVV